1 VKRHFIFIKET
12 VENLL
17 RRKETGDTPVREPE
31 APAETPAAGKP
42 ETPAVTLTAKNT
54 VARRGPVDSGYP
66 RGWGPLTR
74 PPFSKEMFPE
84 GGYA

>member
-1 VKRHFIFIKET
+1 MTTIPMPYGFKAFEEMDTGSFPDDYPDGIETAVEKRQK
-12 VENLL
+12 
-17 RRKETGDTPVREPE
+17 
-31 APAETPAAGKP
+31 PAA
-42 ETPAVTLTAKNT
+42 AKNT
-54 VARRGPVDSGYP
+54 VARRGPADPGYP